1 MPISVIC
8 PTVRLPVTGGDGSSA
23 STMADASA
31 RADILRLT
39 VAETAVKMRDRPD
52 IVSRPLFRVRVFEQ
66 FSVVGREGLEPPT
79 R

>member
-1 MPISVIC
+1 MPFSVIC
-8 PTVRLPVTGGDGSSA
+8 PTVRLPVTGEDGSSA

-31 RADILRLT
+31 RANILRLI
-39 VAETAVKMRDRPD
+39 VAETAVKLRGRPD
-52 IVSRPLFRVRVFEQ
+52 IAFRPVFRIRVFEQ

>member
-23 STMADASA
+23 STMADARA
-31 RADILRLT
+31 RANILGLT
-39 VAETAVKMRDRPD
+39 VAETAVKMRDRSD
-52 IVSRPLFRVRVFEQ
+52 TASRPVFQVRVSEQ
-66 FSVVGREGLEPPT
+66 FSLVGREGLEPPT

>member
-1 MPISVIC
+1 
-8 PTVRLPVTGGDGSSA
+8 
-23 STMADASA
+23 MADASA
-31 RADILRLT
+31 RANILRLT

-52 IVSRPLFRVRVFEQ
+52 IASRPVFRVRVSEQ